1 MSNAWLTYLHPL
13 SATRLAWQG
22 SAVLIWIVTLVS
34 FCISIG
40 VAYLVAALSPT
51 LAIACM
57 ALASY
62 GVTITFF
69 LGASPKT

>member
-1 MSNAWLTYLHPL
+1 V
-13 SATRLAWQG
+13 
-22 SAVLIWIVTLVS
+22 VLIWVTTLVS

-40 VAYLVAALSPT
+40 VAYLVAALSPN

-57 ALASY
+57 ALSSY

-69 LGASPKT
+69 LGVPCHD